1 MSIDALE
8 KFYQHVQNNAALESE
23 ATAALQEGAAAVVTL
38 AEREGFSFTSEELS
52 IALAHHAASNDEL
65 SDEELELVA
74 GGFIMAPRATA
85 PKGSKGAFG

>member
-74 GGFIMAPRATA
+74 GGFIDPPRATS
-85 PKGSKGAFG
+85 PKVSKETFG